1 MIRLLP
7 RGLTGQ
13 TVLVLLIGLT
23 VSHVLSMWLYS
34 GERREVLARLGSH
47 DLGVRIGEMARLF
60 DETPPEW
67 RDHLA
72 RVTDSA
78 ALRVTITDRSVVDDG
93 PPGDP
98 HHQAV
103 RETVGSFLRD
113 PHRSVHV
120 RSGDPPVPSRRFGLS
135 YAGPD
140 SLVIGVALHDGGWV
154 NFSALLPDAAPLWS
168 SHAVLS
174 IVLMALGVVG
184 ASVWVVWRLTRPLKM
199 FAEAADRLG
208 KDVGSPAL
216 PVSGP
221 LEVRQAATAFNE
233 MQDRIRRLVENRTR
247 MLAAISHDL
256 RTPITLLRLRAEFV
270 EDDEERGK
278 MLATLD
284 EMEHLIA
291 ATLSFARDDAVQ
303 EERRTVDIAA
313 LLATVCDEFTDA
325 GADVSLDADARLPL
339 GCRPK
344 TLKRALVNLIDNAVK
359 YGGRVRVRLE
369 ADARVARIHVEDD
382 GPGIPEDE
390 QARVLQPFYRI
401 EKSRSRETGGVGLGL
416 AVASGIVHAHGGELT
431 LANRAQGGLH
441 VTVELPR

>member
-47 DLGVRIGEMARLF
+47 DLGVRVGEMARLF
-60 DETPPEW
+60 DETPPDW

-72 RVTDSA
+72 RVIDSA
-78 ALRVTITDRSVVDDG
+78 ALRVTITDRSVVDDQ
-93 PPGDP
+93 PSGDP

-113 PHRSVHV
+113 PDRSVLV
-120 RSGDPPVPSRRFGLS
+120 RGDPPVPNRRFGLS
-135 YAGPD
+135 YGGPD

-154 NFSALLPDAAPLWS
+154 NFTAPLPDAAPLWS

-270 EDDEERGK
+270 EDDAERGK

-303 EERRTVDIAA
+303 EERRTVDVAA
-313 LLATVCDEFTDA
+313 LVATVCDEFSDA
-325 GADVSLDADARLPL
+325 GAPVSLEATARLPL

-344 TLKRALVNLIDNAVK
+344 TLKRALVNLVDNAVK
-359 YGGRVRVRLE
+359 YGGEVRVRLE
-369 ADARVARIHVEDD
+369 ADAQAARIHIEDD
-382 GPGIPEDE
+382 GPGIPQDE

-416 AVASGIVHAHGGELT
+416 SVAVGIIHAHGGELT
-431 LANRAQGGLH
+431 LENRPQGGLH